1 MFDSVLEDIEEVFGG
16 VAWTVNNIP
25 TFPDNYQG
33 AIGNNVSE
41 YIIVK
46 VLPSNGGNYAYDN
59 KKQLAGL
66 IAIKIFTKA
75 GEGQGRL
82 MAIGDLLDI
91 VLQNKTLTNKTTLET
106 SYLQVEGLDSANQ
119 SLYSGSYFIPFKF
132 YGE

>member
-1 MFDSVLEDIEEVFGG
+1 MFDSVLEDIEETFGS
-16 VAWTVNNIP
+16 ATWAANNIP

-33 AIGNNVSE
+33 AIGNGVSE
-41 YIIVK
+41 YIMVK
-46 VLPSNGGNYAYDN
+46 VLPSTSSQYAYDD
-59 KKQLAGL
+59 KKQLSGL

-82 MAIGDLLDI
+82 MAIGDILDSL
-91 VLQNKTLTNKTTLET
+91 LQNKTLTNKTTLET
-106 SYLQVEGLDSANQ
+106 SYLQIEGIDSANQ